1 MLMKERLTYS
11 LNGAAYAVAKG
22 VRLLRTYRETSG
34 KSTLVL
40 DDGYGQATSALNE
53 FWQGEP
59 MVNAREYAECRRY
72 LIEEINATRNNN
84 KETTTNAATA
94 AAK

>member
-22 VRLLRTYRETSG
+22 VRLLRTYRESSG

-40 DDGYGQATSALNE
+40 DDGYGQASEALAE
-53 FWQGEP
+53 FWDGEP
-59 MVNAREYAECRRY
+59 MVNARTYAECRRY
-72 LIEEINATRNNN
+72 LIEEINANRNH
-84 KETTTNAATA
+84 KENTSDTASAAATN
-94 AAK
+94 